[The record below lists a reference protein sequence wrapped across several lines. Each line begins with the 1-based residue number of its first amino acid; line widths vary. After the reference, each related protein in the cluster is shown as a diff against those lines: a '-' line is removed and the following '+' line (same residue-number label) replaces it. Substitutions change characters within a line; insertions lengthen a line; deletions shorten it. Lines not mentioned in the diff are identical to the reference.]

1 MVTKGYVEV
10 IGCPLRRSCFNRF
23 RIQADAQENVAVA
36 VLCAREGR
44 DVERVAERIEN
55 AVDTFFDAEQ
65 NTQAAPPVE
74 RDDTSNVATPWATVT
89 EGAAPLSTA
98 RAGEVRT
105 ALMRIGPETAP
116 IHWTGR
122 GRGTT
127 LFRVG
132 AKGAICLNHG
142 SWPVLP
148 V

>member
-1 MVTKGYVEV
+1 VTLNGLQS
-10 IGCPLRRSCFNRF
+10 GLRMPW
-23 RIQADAQENVAVA
+23 
-36 VLCAREGR
+36 
-44 DVERVAERIEN
+44 
-55 AVDTFFDAEQ
+55 FDAEQ

-132 AKGAICLNHG
+132 AKGAICLILRD
-142 SWPVLP
+142 SWLLARSACITETNIGNTYVRR
-148 V
+148 